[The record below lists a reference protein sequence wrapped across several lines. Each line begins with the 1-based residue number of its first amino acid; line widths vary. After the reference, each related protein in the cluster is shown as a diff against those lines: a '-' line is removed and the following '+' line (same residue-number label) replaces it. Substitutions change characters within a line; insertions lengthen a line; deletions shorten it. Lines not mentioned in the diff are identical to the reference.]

1 VFLIVIVH
9 ILFYLII
16 IIIIIIS
23 LSPNERSRDG
33 FEETIRGRAPNF
45 LQNVDLMYTMC
56 RKEFGDL
63 DLHSLRV
70 TLT

>member
-1 VFLIVIVH
+1 MFLIVIVH
-9 ILFYLII
+9 ILFYLI

-63 DLHSLRV
+63 DFHSLRV